1 MALSASRNL
10 RQRAVGTKIVGYG
23 VIATGAK
30 IYKGAILARNAAGRI
45 KPAANAPTD
54 NFAGIAEAEYDA
66 GDGAI
71 ATAEFSYNHEVLLPV
86 AASVTVGLTNDTVIY
101 AVDDETATTA
111 NTLGPPLGRLKGFEP
126 ATTGYAW
133 FHIGVA
139 TQATQS

>member
-10 RQRAVGTKIVGYG
+10 RQRAIGAKILGYG

-45 KPAANAPTD
+45 KVAANAPTD

-71 ATAEFSYNHEVLLPV
+71 ATAEFSYGHEVLVPV
-86 AASVTVGLTNDTVIY
+86 AASVTVALVNDTVIY

-111 NTLGPPLGRLKGFEP
+111 STLGPPIGRLKGMEP
-126 ATTGYAW
+126 TLSGYAW
-133 FHIGVA
+133 IHIGVA
-139 TQATQS
+139 TQATQT